1 LINPSPVLEGE
12 KVPNAE
18 KLFSIFETHTDLI
31 KRGKVL
37 TPEEFAHRVF
47 LAESEQGLIT
57 QYEVLLGNMHD

>member
-1 LINPSPVLEGE
+1 MLEGE

-31 KRGKVL
+31 KHGKVL

-47 LAESEQGLIT
+47 LAETEQGLIT

>member
-1 LINPSPVLEGE
+1 M
-12 KVPNAE
+12 PNAE

-31 KRGKVL
+31 KHGKVL

-47 LAESEQGLIT
+47 LAETEQGLIT